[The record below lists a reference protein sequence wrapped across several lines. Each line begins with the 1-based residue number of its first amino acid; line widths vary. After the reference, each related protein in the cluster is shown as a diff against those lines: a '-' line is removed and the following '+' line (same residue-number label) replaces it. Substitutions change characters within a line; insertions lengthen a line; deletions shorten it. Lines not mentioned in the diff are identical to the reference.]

1 MSADAHHKTRT
12 LWLAGVLHA
21 FTHIYQVA
29 LLPLYLPIQADFKL
43 ASEGQS
49 TLLVTVMMMAYF
61 LPSYPM
67 GVLADRF
74 SRKTL
79 LGFGLLINGFG
90 FIGLALA
97 PTYALALASVAIA
110 GLGGSFFHPT
120 ATALVARMFPVGT
133 GKALGLL
140 GIGAGAGFFIGPI
153 YAGWHAELTGNWR
166 APVLVL
172 GALGVVAAGLFEW
185 LAEEERAAPA
195 TVPGTKVPEGLFPTP
210 PLWAFFI
217 AAAVA
222 FSLRDFVGSSMGTLG
237 SLYLQHA
244 HGFTLQHT
252 GLALSGIFLA
262 GTVSNPIFGHLSDR
276 GRLRWTCVALLLA
289 MVAVAV
295 FPHVPKGVT
304 IPALMVYGFFF
315 MASYPMVE
323 AALMV
328 SVPDAVRGRV
338 FGLWITIGGLM
349 GNLSHWLV
357 GHWVE
362 GIGDKAISP
371 QGYYGFY
378 GMLGLLLLLSLAGL
392 PCLHAIRKREHL
404 EGDAADGQSAI
415 RNPQSAIR

>member
-1 MSADAHHKTRT
+1 MSADAAHKTRT

-49 TLLVTVMMMAYF
+49 TLLVTVMMIAYF

-74 SRKTL
+74 SRKKL
-79 LGFGLLINGFG
+79 LGLGLLINGLG
-90 FIGLALA
+90 FIGLAVA
-97 PTYALALASVAIA
+97 PNYALALASVVVA
-110 GLGGSFFHPT
+110 GLGGSFFHPA
-120 ATALVARMFPVGT
+120 ATALVARLFPVGT

-140 GIGAGAGFFIGPI
+140 GIGAGVGFFIGPV
-153 YAGWHAELTGNWR
+153 YAGWHAERAGNWR

-172 GALGVVAAGLFEW
+172 GALGVIAAGLFAW
-185 LAEEERAAPA
+185 LAEEERAAPPSA
-195 TVPGTKVPEGLFPTP
+195 PGTKLSKRMFSTTA
-210 PLWAFFI
+210 LWAFFI

-222 FSLRDFVGSSMGTLG
+222 FTLRDFVGSSMGTLG
-237 SLYLQHA
+237 SLFLQHA

-289 MVAVAV
+289 MVAAAV
-295 FPHVPKGVT
+295 FPHVPKGGT
-304 IPALMVYGFFF
+304 IPALMFYGFFF

-362 GIGDKAISP
+362 GIGDKALSP

-378 GMLGLLLLLSLAGL
+378 GLLGLLLLLALAGL

-404 EGDAADGQSAI
+404 DGAAVATDSTLRTPHSALE
-415 RNPQSAIR
+415 

>member
-1 MSADAHHKTRT
+1 MSADAAHKTRT

-43 ASEGQS
+43 VSEGQA
-49 TLLVTVMMMAYF
+49 TLLVTVMMIAYF

-74 SRKTL
+74 SRKKL
-79 LGFGLLINGFG
+79 LGLGLLINGLG

-97 PTYALALASVAIA
+97 PNYALALAGVALA

-120 ATALVARMFPVGT
+120 ATALVARMYPEST

-140 GIGAGAGFFIGPI
+140 GIGAGVGFFIGPI

-166 APVLVL
+166 APVLAL
-172 GALGVVAAGLFEW
+172 GALGVIAAGLFAW
-185 LAEEERAAPA
+185 LAEEERTAPA
-195 TVPGTKVPEGLFPTP
+195 VVPGTKQGLFPTP
-210 PLWAFFI
+210 ALWAFFI

-222 FSLRDFVGSSMGTLG
+222 FSLRDFVGSGMGTLG
-237 SLYLQHA
+237 SLFLQHA

-276 GRLRWTCVALLLA
+276 GRLRWACVALLLA
-289 MVAVAV
+289 MLAVAY
-295 FPHVPKGVT
+295 FPHVPQGGT

-362 GIGDKAISP
+362 GIGDQAISP
-371 QGYYGFY
+371 AGYYAFY
-378 GMLGLLLLLSLAGL
+378 GLLGLLLLLSLAGL

-404 EGDAADGQSAI
+404 EGDAASVQSAI